1 MEKGIDVVD
10 LLASDVF
17 NYTFDYEGW
26 PKAHHND
33 QAMLMPY
40 NGSLFDLRKSYPMVF
55 GTVLD
60 APASFV
66 PGET

>member
-26 PKAHHND
+26 PKAHSSD

-40 NGSLFDLRKSYPMVF
+40 NGTLFDLRESYRRVF
-55 GTVLD
+55 AAVLD